1 MNLNLRWSAQQQA
14 FFVEHLTLIECD
26 TEGDMLACLEEG
38 LRNRHTASHELNR
51 DSSRSHTMFSIY
63 CGGSAPALLHF
74 LDPIG
79 HQIAKANTTC
89 FCEQLCLFFILFLL
103 HHY

>member
-74 LDPIG
+74 FW
-79 HQIAKANTTC
+79 TR
-89 FCEQLCLFFILFLL
+89 
-103 HHY
+103 